1 MVWDMSYGMKT
12 NPVVAK
18 KKVSCNGQKNS
29 ILYWPKSYPVMAK
42 KKYPVM
48 AKMKYSVMAKTIY
61 LYWPK
66 SYLVMAKN
74 KYPAMANKIVK
85 YPAITKKSILY

>member
-1 MVWDMSYGMKT
+1 
-12 NPVVAK
+12 
-18 KKVSCNGQKNS
+18 
-29 ILYWPKSYPVMAK
+29 
-42 KKYPVM
+42 M
-48 AKMKYSVMAKTIY
+48 AKMKYSVMAKTIF